1 MRKSIALFI
10 LLIVL
15 GIVSIPFS
23 VFAEDDPEVISASS
37 EAGWGSDL
45 DNIMI
50 TVKTNKDVDQIIL
63 KSGQGEFI
71 LSPET
76 NYGEEDLRGNNEAM
90 DMNGD
95 LEVDQLDLEILKKH
109 VDGMEPGNE
118 KEGCKLFTATVRC
131 SHCGAAD
138 IDGDG
143 KIDASDLAMLE
154 SHLDGKCTLDDCYFH
169 GKRTYREETED
180 EYIWSVH
187 YTPTIAGTDIMTI
200 TPQSITST
208 GTRNGEPS
216 TLEIKAEEFKDPK
229 IIRAWLV
236 PNQNKYLINT
246 VIDAHVVTP
255 LECDAISVGSM
266 WHFDERDK
274 IEGDPASE
282 YTSYIK
288 TEINFETKEKTWVV
302 PVTYGERL
310 TMAYGIIGAG
320 IKSDGSLLTHEDDP
334 TYLYGAL
341 LPVRW
346 IKPEVITCTTSITD
360 SWVERWT
367 TDSPPDAE
375 GNVVTTQHT
384 RNWYTHT
391 VTAVCHNNTDYVI
404 FQTPEGTVTDTT
416 YKATPDNT
424 NTFSTSWTNNSSSG
438 EGSAE
443 AFATIITKPPLFDE

>member
-1 MRKSIALFI
+1 MKKRIIIAFC
-10 LLIVL
+10 LLILGMTLMIPLSVL
-15 GIVSIPFS
+15 
-23 VFAEDDPEVISASS
+23 ANDDPAVLSAA
-37 EAGWGSDL
+37 EFNWGTDL
-45 DNIMI
+45 DNIVI
-50 TVKTNKDVDQIIL
+50 TIKTNKDVDQIVL
-63 KSGQGEFI
+63 SSGQGD
-71 LSPET
+71 LLLTPET
-76 NYGEEDLRGNNEAM
+76 NYAEEDLRGNNEAM

-95 LEVDQLDLEILKKH
+95 LEVDLKDLEILKKH
-109 VDGMEPGNE
+109 VDGMEPGKE
-118 KEGCKLFTATVRC
+118 KDGCKLFTATVRC

-138 IDGDG
+138 IDGDDE
-143 KIDASDLAMLE
+143 IDVSDLAMLE
-154 SHLDGKCTLDDCYFH
+154 SHLDGHCTLDDCYFH

-200 TPQSITST
+200 TPQSVTST
-208 GTRNGEPS
+208 GTRNGESS
-216 TLEIKAEEFKDPK
+216 TLEIKAEEFKDPE

-246 VIDAHVVTP
+246 IIDVHVVTP
-255 LECDAISVGSM
+255 LECDAIHVDN
-266 WHFDERDK
+266 WVYDARDK

-282 YTSYIK
+282 GKYFVETQ
-288 TEINFETKEKTWVV
+288 INFETKEKTWIV
-302 PVTYGERL
+302 PVTFGERL
-310 TMAYGIIGAG
+310 TMAYAITGAG
-320 IKSDGSLLTHEDDP
+320 IKSDGSFFTHEDDP

-360 SWVERWT
+360 SWVEQWT
-367 TDSPPDAE
+367 TSSTDAE
-375 GNVVTTQHT
+375 GNVTTTHHS

-416 YKATPDNT
+416 YTATPSNT